1 LRRRSARLR
10 HEEAEPCK
18 SLHEGDEV
26 RETIKRR
33 RFVRGLNYF
42 IFTSSI
48 LLTDV
53 TKNALEVTNFLY
65 NLCRVSLR
73 LSARFDIQ
81 EPHVTETSNADDA
94 RFVETKIKKFLHPV
108 DR

>member
-1 LRRRSARLR
+1 MDGAKESKETASFSLRRRSARLR

-33 RFVRGLNYF
+33 
-42 IFTSSI
+42 
-48 LLTDV
+48 
-53 TKNALEVTNFLY
+53 
-65 NLCRVSLR
+65 RVSLR